1 MEIPEP
7 SSSEK
12 KRGKSSRG
20 GLAFKVA
27 VGVWVAVCTVALIY
41 YIGRDIS
48 YSVET
53 SLIYISG
60 QQMAKNVLDAS
71 LSHEVQVLN
80 NPKVHSLLAGELFG
94 TEPHVATGREQVAPA
109 QAVAPGSSPVTMPSG
124 YTRFGNADQF
134 RTWLSEELSSE
145 AEVSPGIVKATLRL
159 RGDNPDFLSSV
170 LTSYVS
176 QYLDYRRSMEPVKKD
191 PERAAAPV
199 SQASR
204 QESAAN
210 DPIPRELERLQ
221 RDQQTAENALTLIE
235 SGKGVFSGFIPEGN
249 IFGTPVPAQLQN
261 RIVRL
266 EMDKK
271 ALLVKYT
278 PESRE
283 IRGIDQEIQGLRS
296 DLRAF
301 IVELLRLSEARRATL
316 LARKAASLDVRTERA
331 ADAHTSP
338 KEVACPQ
345 LDIGALF
352 VSSDGTCVFWQRPSV
367 ARKPLLVRT
376 REYMRRLAAYL

>member
-1 MEIPEP
+1 MEIAEP

-12 KRGKSSRG
+12 KRGKSSGSGRA
-20 GLAFKVA
+20 LKVA
-27 VGVWVAVCTVALIY
+27 VGVWGAVCTVALIY
-41 YIGRDIS
+41 YMGRDNS

-60 QQMAKNVLDAS
+60 QQMAKNVLDGS

-80 NPKVHSLLAGELFG
+80 NPKVRSLLAGEVFG
-94 TEPHVATGREQVAPA
+94 AEPDVATGREQGTPA
-109 QAVAPGSSPVTMPSG
+109 QAVAPGSSPVTIPSG

-134 RTWLSEELSSE
+134 RTWLSEELSSQ

-191 PERAAAPV
+191 TERPAEPVAHAP
-199 SQASR
+199 R
-204 QESAAN
+204 QESLAD

-221 RDQQTAENALTLIE
+221 RDQQIAESALTLID
-235 SGKGVFSGFIPEGN
+235 SGQGVFSGFIPEGN
-249 IFGTPVPAQLQN
+249 LFGTPVPAQLQN

-283 IRGIDQEIQGLRS
+283 VRGIDQEIQGLRS

-301 IVELLRLSEARRATL
+301 IVELLRLSEARRTTL
-316 LARKAASLDVRTERA
+316 LARKAASPDVRTEIPTET
-331 ADAHTSP
+331 HTSS
-338 KEVACPQ
+338 KAVACPQ

-352 VSSDGTCVFWQRPSV
+352 VSSDGTCIFWQRPSV
-367 ARKPLLVRT
+367 AKKPLLVRT
-376 REYMRRLAAYL
+376 REYVRRLAADL